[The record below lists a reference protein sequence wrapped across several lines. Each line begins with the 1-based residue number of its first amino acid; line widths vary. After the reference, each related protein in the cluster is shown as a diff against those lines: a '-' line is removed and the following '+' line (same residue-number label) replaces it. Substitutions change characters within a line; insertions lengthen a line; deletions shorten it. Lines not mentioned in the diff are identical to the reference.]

1 MVDMGWMT
9 RKKVSSSEKKKM
21 LAKGFPEA
29 SHYTYFEVT
38 ITTKKS
44 ERTVKSVFLIILP
57 TNNNITNNEHNTNK
71 LNHCHNHH
79 HNHYHNTTTTNI
91 KGTNKF
97 NQNNITTTFVNLG

>member
-9 RKKVSSSEKKKM
+9 RKKVSSSEKKKL

-44 ERTVKSVFLIILP
+44 ERTVKSVF
-57 TNNNITNNEHNTNK
+57 
-71 LNHCHNHH
+71 
-79 HNHYHNTTTTNI
+79 
-91 KGTNKF
+91 
-97 NQNNITTTFVNLG
+97 V